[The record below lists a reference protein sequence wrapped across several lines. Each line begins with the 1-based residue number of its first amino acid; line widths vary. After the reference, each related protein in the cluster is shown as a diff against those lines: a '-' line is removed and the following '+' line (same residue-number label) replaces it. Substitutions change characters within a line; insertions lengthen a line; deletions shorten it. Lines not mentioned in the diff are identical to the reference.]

1 MCSEL
6 FNFTEMADRM
16 FVRLLLNMLSLFI
29 LVRYIYYPY
38 NGGRRYYFSFF
49 LIGLM
54 VFFIASILELVNFE
68 MGFALGLFA
77 IFSIIR
83 YRTPSVEIKDMT
95 YLFLVIGIAIINA
108 LVEFFVL
115 WRGIIVTNFIILMT
129 TYLMERYQ
137 PGKKVTKKQ
146 LTFNPSHMSVVVED
160 NKLKEEIEIFLNKPL
175 LKIEVEKMNASKNEV
190 VVQIFYHSS
199 EKAKSTPQ
207 VKYR

>member
-1 MCSEL
+1 MSFEL

-16 FVRLLLNMLSLFI
+16 FVRLLINFLSLFI

-38 NGGRRYYFSFF
+38 NGGRRYYFSYF

-54 VFFIASILELVNFE
+54 VFFISSFLELVNFE

-137 PGKKVTKKQ
+137 PGKKVAKKQ

-160 NKLKEEIEIFLNKPL
+160 NKLKEEIEAYLNKPL
-175 LKIEVEKMNASKNEV
+175 LKIEVDKMNAAKNEV
-190 VVQIFYHSS
+190 VVQIFYYS
-199 EKAKSTPQ
+199 EEKPKSATQ